1 MWAEPGRLASLAPT
15 WADSMQ
21 NPHDAAV
28 DRSASTDLPELVDKI
43 LEINPTAN
51 GNYLSGFGRDALSHY
66 LDHLQTSTGPRGRQ
80 AAGWVRRAETPGIV
94 GRRARE
100 SRG

>member
-1 MWAEPGRLASLAPT
+1 
-15 WADSMQ
+15 MQ
-21 NPHDAAV
+21 HPHDDSNV
-28 DRSASTDLPELVDKI
+28 HSSATSDLPELVDKI

-66 LDHLQTSTGPRGRQ
+66 LDHLQTSTGPRGRH
-80 AAGWVRRAETPGIV
+80 AGGWVRRAETPGIV

-100 SRG
+100 PRD